1 MRWCVNVCVL
11 CEGWGGD
18 TGSQTDTAR
27 EMKTFIY
34 ADISVHPTPG
44 LY

>member
-1 MRWCVNVCVL
+1 MCVCCVKV
-11 CEGWGGD
+11 GGGD

-34 ADISVHPTPG
+34 ADIPVHPTPG